1 MVLRFLLSCGRLLK
15 DFCGSHAWLVEVNF
29 LLPGKIVRVLIV
41 LLFAFSAA
49 VETERCEQRHC
60 N

>member
-1 MVLRFLLSCGRLLK
+1 M
-15 DFCGSHAWLVEVNF
+15 EVNF

-60 N
+60 NSIYEMADRKSVV

>member
-1 MVLRFLLSCGRLLK
+1 M
-15 DFCGSHAWLVEVNF
+15 EVNF

-60 N
+60 NSIYEMAHL